1 MFGVEL
7 FSSCSGARGTGVC
20 VVCVC
25 VRVCVERRWVD
36 VFFSHRGLRA
46 RGTQVILSQA
56 PSHPLRLPV
65 CLFSGCWQYAGVDR
79 SPLDSS
85 PEVQEIHRRLSSF
98 LTRCLRKYGER
109 VSSVPLGM
117 SAQSY
122 TNVGR
127 SKQETKTG
135 AGGGAASHVV
145 YEIMLAVHAIEPL
158 DSAWQIFVVRR

>member
-1 MFGVEL
+1 MGGRL
-7 FSSCSGARGTGVC
+7 FLASWAASTRDASYFVASALSPSSSAR
-20 VVCVC
+20 
-25 VRVCVERRWVD
+25 
-36 VFFSHRGLRA
+36 
-46 RGTQVILSQA
+46 
-56 PSHPLRLPV
+56 V

-135 AGGGAASHVV
+135 AGGGAASHVA